1 MLPELLKSAKDAQK
15 DYRWVKKLVTT
26 AYDIPVGEKKKGKKR
41 RIVANLFVGDWTKY
55 LETKEQES
63 KIKFRGGEGYVPSDS
78 TGKERVLEIYFIDV
92 GQGDS
97 ILIQT
102 ADDKRILIDGGRDES
117 AYNFIRWKYNLRKY
131 HKDFDA
137 VIMTHGDLDHTGG
150 LFPLLNDDHVLV
162 RAIYH
167 NGIAKRRKKP
177 VLGKEEKVNRK
188 KMLVELYDDIEDLEP
203 KAGELTKTYKAWFDA
218 VSKAKD
224 RAQKNNID
232 FKCIRADQ
240 NTEPLVL
247 GEEKPLKINFL
258 NPINLGSK
266 NSPRL
271 MKFGRPSETINGNSV
286 AVLLEYGKARIL
298 LCGDMNEKA
307 EKQFLEHCKRET
319 PIAHVFKA
327 NHHGSQ
333 DFTTEFLRI
342 IQPWVTVVS
351 SGDQPDYGHPSASLL
366 GSLGRYAPNIIEKP
380 LLFSTEIAATFKGV
394 DSDSEDLGIQL
405 YEKSNYGLVNVRTN
419 GKWLAAG
426 RVFNKRKRKGKGRYA
441 KSLWDWERYAFNLK
455 NAKPLTDNLLENAS

>member
-1 MLPELLKSAKDAQK
+1 LSKSLKKAKDAQK
-15 DYRWVKKLVTT
+15 DYRWIKKLVTK
-26 AYDIPVGEKKKGKKR
+26 AYDISTGEAEKGKKR
-41 RIVANLFVGDWTKY
+41 QVVANLFVGDWTKC
-55 LETKEQES
+55 LGTEGQES
-63 KIKFRGGEGYVPSDS
+63 QIKFRGGEGYVPSDS
-78 TGKERVLEIYFIDV
+78 IGEERILEIYFIDV

-102 ADDKRILIDGGRDES
+102 ADDKRILIDGGRDKS
-117 AYNFIRWKYNLRKY
+117 AYSFIRWKYNLKKY

-137 VIMTHGDLDHTGG
+137 VIMTHGDTDHTGG

-162 RAIYH
+162 KAIYH
-167 NGIAKRRKKP
+167 NGIAKRTKKP
-177 VLGKEEKVNRK
+177 VLGKEEKVK
-188 KMLVELYDDIEDLEP
+188 GKEMLVELYSDIEDLEP
-203 KAGELTKTYKAWFDA
+203 KAGELTRTYKKWVEA
-218 VSKAKD
+218 VSQARD
-224 RAQKNNID
+224 RALQSNID

-247 GEEKPLKINFL
+247 DKKKPLKISFL
-258 NPINLGSK
+258 NPINLDSK
-266 NSPRL
+266 NSPKL

-307 EKQFLEHCKRET
+307 EKQFLEHCKQET

-351 SGDQPDYGHPSASLL
+351 SGDQPDYGHPRANPL
-366 GSLGRYAPNIIEKP
+366 GSLGRYAPNVIERP
-380 LLFSTEIAATFKGV
+380 LLFSTEIGATFKGV
-394 DSDSEDLGIQL
+394 DFKSEDVGIQL
-405 YEKSNYGLVNVRTN
+405 YEKTNYGLINVRTN
-419 GKWLAAG
+419 GEWLAAG
-426 RVFNKRKRKGKGRYA
+426 RVYNRRRGKGRYA

-455 NAKPLTDNLLENAS
+455 NAKPLTDTLTRAA

>member
-1 MLPELLKSAKDAQK
+1 LKIAKDAQK
-15 DYRWVKKLVTT
+15 NYRWTKKLVTT
-26 AYDIPVGEKKKGKKR
+26 AYDIPIDEKKKGKR
-41 RIVANLFVGDWTKY
+41 RQIMSNLFVGDWTR
-55 LETKEQES
+55 LIEPVGQES
-63 KIKFRGGEGYVPSDS
+63 KIRFRGGEGYVPSDS
-78 TGKERVLEIYFIDV
+78 LGKERILEIYFIDV

-102 ADDKRILIDGGRDES
+102 ADDKRILIDGGRDKS
-117 AYNFIRWKYNLRKY
+117 AYNFIKWKYNLRRY

-167 NGIAKRRKKP
+167 NGIAKRRKRP
-177 VLGKEEKVNRK
+177 VLGKEKKVNRK
-188 KMLVELYDDIEDLEP
+188 KMLVELYGDIDDL
-203 KAGELTKTYKAWFDA
+203 KSKVGELTKTYRAWVEA
-218 VSKAKD
+218 VLKAKD
-224 RAQKNNID
+224 RALRNNID

-240 NTEPLVL
+240 NTKPLVI
-247 GEEKPLKINFL
+247 GKKKPLKINFL

-266 NSPRL
+266 NSPKL

-286 AVLLEYGKARIL
+286 AVLLEYGKARVL

-307 EKQFLEHCKRET
+307 ERQFLDHCKQET

-333 DFTTEFLRI
+333 NFTTEFLRV
-342 IQPWVTVVS
+342 IQPWLTVVS

-366 GSLGRYAPNIIEKP
+366 GSLGHYSPNVVEKP
-380 LLFSTEIAATFKGV
+380 LLFSTEIAATFKCA
-394 DSDSEDLGIQL
+394 DSNSEKTGFQL
-405 YEKSNYGLVNVRTN
+405 YEKVNHGLVNVRTN

-426 RVFNKRKRKGKGRYA
+426 RVFNKRKGKGKGRYA

-455 NAKPLTDNLLENAS
+455 NGNPLTDNLLETVS

>member
-1 MLPELLKSAKDAQK
+1 LLSELLKTARDAQK

-26 AYDIPVGEKKKGKKR
+26 AYDIPIGEKKRGKKR
-41 RIVANLFVGDWTKY
+41 QIVANLFVGDWTKY
-55 LETKEQES
+55 IETVEQES
-63 KIKFRGGEGYVPSDS
+63 KIRFRGGEGYVPSDS
-78 TGKERVLEIYFIDV
+78 IGEERALEIYFIDV
-92 GQGDS
+92 GQADS

-102 ADDKRILIDGGRDES
+102 TDDKRILIDGGRDES
-117 AYNFIRWKYNLRKY
+117 AYSFIRWKYNLKKY
-131 HKDFDA
+131 YKDFDA
-137 VIMTHGDLDHTGG
+137 VIMTHGDEDHTGG

-162 RAIYH
+162 KAIYH

-177 VLGKEEKVNRK
+177 FLGEEEKVDRK
-188 KMLVELYDDIEDLEP
+188 KVLVELYDDIEDLKP
-203 KAGELTKTYKAWFDA
+203 KIGELTETYEAWVKA

-224 RAQKNNID
+224 RAIQNNID

-240 NTEPLVL
+240 DTEPLVL
-247 GEEKPLKINFL
+247 GEENPLKISFL

-266 NSPRL
+266 GSPKL
-271 MKFGRPSETINGNSV
+271 MTFGSPGETINGNSV

-307 EKQFLEHCKRET
+307 EKHFLEHCKQET

-333 DFTTEFLRI
+333 NFTTEFLRI

-351 SGDQPDYGHPSASLL
+351 SGNQPDYGHPSASLL
-366 GSLGRYAPNIIEKP
+366 GSLGRYAPDVIEKP

-394 DSDSEDLGIQL
+394 DSSSEDKGVQL
-405 YEKSNYGLVNVRTN
+405 YEKTNYGLINVRTN
-419 GKWLAAG
+419 GEWLAAG

>member
-1 MLPELLKSAKDAQK
+1 MPELLKSAKDAQK

-26 AYDIPVGEKKKGKKR
+26 AYDIPIGEKKKGKKR
-41 RIVANLFVGDWTKY
+41 RIVANLFVGAWTRY
-55 LETKEQES
+55 LETVEEES
-63 KIKFRGGEGYVPSDS
+63 KIRFRGGGGYVPSDS
-78 TGKERVLEIYFIDV
+78 LGEERVLEIYFIDV

-102 ADDKRILIDGGRDES
+102 ADDRRVLIDGGKDKS
-117 AYNFIRWKYNLRKY
+117 AYSFIRWKYNLKKY

-137 VIMTHGDLDHTGG
+137 VIMTHGDADHTGG

-167 NGIAKRRKKP
+167 NGIAKRKKKP
-177 VLGKEEKVNRK
+177 VLGKEEKVNGM
-188 KMLVELYDDIEDLEP
+188 KMLVELYDDIDDLKP
-203 KAGELTKTYKAWFDA
+203 KAGELTKTYKEWFEA

-224 RAQKNNID
+224 RALKSDID

-240 NTEPLVL
+240 TTEPVVL
-247 GEEKPLKINFL
+247 GKKNPLKISFL
-258 NPINLGSK
+258 NPINLGTK
-266 NSPRL
+266 ASPKL
-271 MKFGRPSETINGNSV
+271 MKLGRASETINGNSV

-298 LCGDMNEKA
+298 LCGDMNEDA
-307 EKQFLEHCKRET
+307 ENQFLEHCEQET

-351 SGDQPDYGHPSASLL
+351 SGDQPDYGHPRASLL
-366 GSLGRYAPNIIEKP
+366 GSLGRYAPNVIERP
-380 LLFSTEIAATFKGV
+380 LLFSTEIAATFKRV
-394 DSDSEDLGIQL
+394 KASSEDTGFQL
-405 YEKSNYGLVNVRTN
+405 YEKATHGLVNVRTD
-419 GKWLAAG
+419 GEWLAAG
-426 RVFNKRKRKGKGRYA
+426 RVYNRRRGKGRYA
-441 KSLWDWERYAFNLK
+441 KSIWDWERYAFNLK
-455 NAKPLTDNLLENAS
+455 NAKPLTENLLAS

>member
-1 MLPELLKSAKDAQK
+1 LSELLKSAKDAQK

-26 AYDIPVGEKKKGKKR
+26 AYDNPMGEKKKGKKR
-41 RIVANLFVGDWTKY
+41 KIVANLFVGDWAKY
-55 LETKEQES
+55 LETVAQES
-63 KIKFRGGEGYVPSDS
+63 KIKFRGGEGYVLSDS
-78 TGKERVLEIYFIDV
+78 IGEERVLEIYFIDV

-102 ADDKRILIDGGRDES
+102 ADDRRILIDGGRDES
-117 AYNFIRWKYNLRKY
+117 AYSFIRWKYNLRKY

-137 VIMTHGDLDHTGG
+137 VIMTHGDADHTGG

-167 NGIAKRRKKP
+167 NGIAECHKKP
-177 VLGKEEKVNRK
+177 VLGKEEEVDEK
-188 KMLVELYDDIEDLEP
+188 KMLVELYDDIEDLTP
-203 KAGELTKTYKAWFDA
+203 KAEELTDTYKAWVEA

-224 RAQKNNID
+224 RAMQNNVE

-247 GEEKPLKINFL
+247 GEENPLKISFL

-271 MKFGRPSETINGNSV
+271 KKFGSPSETINGNSV

-298 LCGDMNEKA
+298 LCGDMNQKA
-307 EKQFLEHCKRET
+307 EKQFLEHCKQET

-333 DFTTEFLRI
+333 DFTTDFLRV

-394 DSDSEDLGIQL
+394 DSTSEDMGIQL
-405 YEKSNYGLVNVRTN
+405 YEKTNHGLINVRTN
-419 GKWLAAG
+419 GEWLAAG
-426 RVFNKRKRKGKGRYA
+426 RVFNRRKGKGRYA

-455 NAKPLTDNLLENAS
+455 NGKPLTDDLLKNAS